1 MNLQVCSYV
10 HQLLAAMRAK
20 DSTMHV
26 RRRREGHVP
35 ADLNLYK
42 RFNSLMLALFEQ
54 YPPND
59 VVYAIWLLY
68 LIFEHT
74 GLVYCNGF
82 TRCRQ
87 RCHLLPFSLP
97 PEQPCKFS
105 LIFFK
110 HPVQRNNIKQ

>member
-54 YPPND
+54 Y
-59 VVYAIWLLY
+59 
-68 LIFEHT
+68 
-74 GLVYCNGF
+74 
-82 TRCRQ
+82 
-87 RCHLLPFSLP
+87 LP
-97 PEQPCKFS
+97 
-105 LIFFK
+105 
-110 HPVQRNNIKQ
+110 